1 MTGTESSATEGYVE
15 AFDELK
21 RQWGHVCDNS
31 FDIIDAHVVCKMLGF
46 HTAIVALSNSD
57 SEDSFGTAPS
67 GSSFILDNL
76 DCSEAENSV
85 FDCSIADEPPKECE
99 IAGVKCAE
107 GKLGPIHKKK
117 S

>member
-107 GKLGPIHKKK
+107 GKLGPIYKKK
-117 S
+117 